1 MKYEAT
7 VEGRAF
13 QIEVTD
19 TDKVIVNGVEH
30 TLDFRSTDGMALYS
44 LLVGNMS
51 YEMLVDE
58 ESGHFHVL
66 MQGEPFAVQVRD
78 VMEVGV
84 ERAAE
89 LPTTLTGPVELKS
102 PVPGIVVHVPVSDGD
117 TAEAGQTLIVLES
130 MKMETELEA
139 PSSGVVREVRV
150 ASDDEVIQ
158 GQVLV
163 VFEVAQQ

>member
-1 MKYEAT
+1 MKYQAT
-7 VEGRAF
+7 VEGKTF

-19 TDKVIVNGVEH
+19 TDEVIVDGVKH
-30 TLDFRSTDGMALYS
+30 ALDFRSIDGMALYS
-44 LLVGNMS
+44 LLVGNTS

-78 VMEVGV
+78 VMEMGV

-89 LPTTLTGPVELKS
+89 LPTALTGTVELKS

-117 TAEAGQTLIVLES
+117 TAEAGQTLIVVES

-139 PSSGVVREVRV
+139 PASGVVREVRV
-150 ASDDEVIQ
+150 ASEDEVNQ
-158 GQVLV
+158 DQVLV
-163 VFEVAQQ
+163 MFEVTQ